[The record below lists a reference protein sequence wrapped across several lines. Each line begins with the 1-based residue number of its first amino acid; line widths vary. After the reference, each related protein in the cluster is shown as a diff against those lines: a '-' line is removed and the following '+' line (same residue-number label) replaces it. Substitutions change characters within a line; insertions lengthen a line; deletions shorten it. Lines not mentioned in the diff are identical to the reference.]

1 MDLMINGG
9 DTRGLINIDPRT
21 KVLIFFASG
30 IISLS
35 NYTHTASTL
44 FTVILCTLIALC
56 GKPKTAIKA
65 FLLFALALYLR
76 LILNLSQGAPSI
88 IVTIITALSTV
99 FMFSFPTI
107 LSILLLVKTTRI
119 SDFISAFQAMHL
131 PIKVIVPFAVFF
143 RFLPTVTDEWNGIRK
158 AMAFRGISLSP
169 VQIICH
175 PWRTIEYILIPM
187 LFSSISVMEELAAA
201 SMARGLD
208 IDIKRSSYEVVK
220 LRFIDYML
228 IVIIIMLTGLSV
240 FLGCLARRGVAI

>member
-1 MDLMINGG
+1 MELMINGG
-9 DTRGLINIDPRT
+9 DTRGIISIDPRT
-21 KVLIFFASG
+21 KVLVFFASG

-44 FTVILCTLIALC
+44 FTVMLCALIALC

-65 FLLFALALYLR
+65 FLLFTLALYLR
-76 LILNLSQGAPSI
+76 LILNQSQGAPAI
-88 IVTIITALSTV
+88 IVTVITALSTV
-99 FMFSFPTI
+99 FMFSFPTV

-119 SDFISAFQAMHL
+119 SHFISAFQAMHL

-143 RFLPTVTDEWNGIRK
+143 RFLPTVSDEWNGIRK

-169 VQIICH
+169 VQIICR
-175 PWRTIEYILIPM
+175 PGKTIEYILIPM

-208 IDIKRSSYEVVK
+208 VDIKRSSYEIVK
-220 LRFIDYML
+220 MRFIDYML
-228 IVIIIMLTGLSV
+228 IIIIIMMTGLSF
-240 FLGCLARRGVAI
+240 FLGSLAKGGIAV